1 VSQRQKQRTNENRAR
16 RLGTGEG
23 ISRQGRKGAGGRGGS
38 GVPAW
43 AWVVGGAI
51 LVAAIAVVVAL
62 VVTRGGSSSSGGGQT
77 SPVLKQRNSTSKVD
91 FVSQG
96 TWQPNYTNLAAAIS
110 AMHLPEARAT
120 MANGDY
126 VTHHHV
132 YIKMYVFDGSKS
144 EQVPIPSQIGVDP
157 TTQTLAPLHTHDDS
171 GVIHIEANAKTLTP
185 PLQDVF
191 NVWGLR
197 FSSTCIGGYCGGV
210 EMWVNGK
217 PNTQFGA
224 YKLQEHDVI
233 TIVEGQQ
240 PPGFKPTSSY
250 PFAKHGL

>member
-23 ISRQGRKGAGGRGGS
+23 ISRQGRKNRGGGGG

-51 LVAAIAVVVAL
+51 LIAAIAIVAAVL
-62 VVTRGGSSSSGGGQT
+62 ATRGGSSSSTDGQT
-77 SPVLKQRNSTSKVD
+77 SPVVIQRDSTSKVD
-91 FVSQG
+91 FISQG
-96 TWQPNYTNLAAAIS
+96 TWQINYTNLPAALS
-110 AMHLPEARAT
+110 AMQLPEAKAT

-126 VTHHHV
+126 LTHHHV
-132 YIKMYVFDGSKS
+132 YIKLYVFDGSKS
-144 EQVPIPSQIGVDP
+144 RNVPIPSQIGIDP
-157 TTQTLAPLHTHDDS
+157 AAQTLAPIHTHDDT
-171 GVIHIEANAKTLTP
+171 GIIHLEANAKTFNP

-191 NVWGLR
+191 NIWGVR
-197 FSSTCIGGYCGGV
+197 FSSKCIGGYCGGV
-210 EMWVNGK
+210 EMWVNGT
-217 PNTQFGA
+217 PNTELGA

-250 PFAKHGL
+250 PFAKKGL